1 MIRRNMQ
8 PTRIGALTMS
18 GVAFT
23 KGWIRTYPDRVD
35 NATSRQVLKIT
46 TMLACQAWAPQRVNM
61 ALDFDSS
68 CERKGIGVVSCSYGG
83 MRSSAAICACA
94 ERERRKG
101 AGAHLTLG
109 TCVHRCAGAHASI
122 ATSAHTLAFVF
133 AGWIELLV
141 HVHSLWCPFFTRGVL
156 ASSIYTHPRDCWYR
170 ATMNQ
175 DRREPS
181 PLNPPLS

>member
-68 CERKGIGVVSCSYGG
+68 YERKGIGVVSCSYGG

-109 TCVHRCAGAHASI
+109 ASFVSNDPPKESKHRI
-122 ATSAHTLAFVF
+122 V
-133 AGWIELLV
+133 
-141 HVHSLWCPFFTRGVL
+141 
-156 ASSIYTHPRDCWYR
+156 
-170 ATMNQ
+170 
-175 DRREPS
+175 
-181 PLNPPLS
+181 

>member
-109 TCVHRCAGAHASI
+109 RTVAAAPR
-122 ATSAHTLAFVF
+122 L
-133 AGWIELLV
+133 
-141 HVHSLWCPFFTRGVL
+141 HSQAESD
-156 ASSIYTHPRDCWYR
+156 ASSDWASDDGASHYPPPPRHR
-170 ATMNQ
+170 PAGKGASK
-175 DRREPS
+175 RRDERRKLERQHFHVMPYNTV
-181 PLNPPLS
+181 PHRFI

>member
-1 MIRRNMQ
+1 MTPARTRRHRVQLGDTITFVILRERHQRQYVMIRRNMQ

-101 AGAHLTLG
+101 ARAQT
-109 TCVHRCAGAHASI
+109 
-122 ATSAHTLAFVF
+122 
-133 AGWIELLV
+133 
-141 HVHSLWCPFFTRGVL
+141 
-156 ASSIYTHPRDCWYR
+156 PRARPCESR
-170 ATMNQ
+170 T
-175 DRREPS
+175 
-181 PLNPPLS
+181 